1 MPVTD
6 AQAQKF
12 GEEIADVMDLA
23 LDKISNKT
31 QLDVF
36 FRQSLDVYGVIAGM
50 DFSDAQRAAL
60 AYHVGAAIMER
71 SKKYFPLNPPPAP
84 TPVP

>member
-6 AQAQKF
+6 AQAEKF
-12 GEEIADVMDLA
+12 GEEIADIMDLA

-31 QLDVF
+31 QINDYF
-36 FRQSLDVYGVIAGM
+36 KHSMDIYGEIAGM

-60 AYHVGAAIMER
+60 AFHVGAAIMAR
-71 SKKYFPLNPPPAP
+71 SKKYFPLNPPAP
-84 TPVP
+84 TPVQ

>member
-31 QLDVF
+31 QLDAF

-50 DFSDAQRAAL
+50 DFPDTQRAAL
-60 AYHVGAAIMER
+60 AYHVGAAIMAR
-71 SKKYFPLNPPPAP
+71 AKKYFPLNPPV
-84 TPVP
+84 TPVQ